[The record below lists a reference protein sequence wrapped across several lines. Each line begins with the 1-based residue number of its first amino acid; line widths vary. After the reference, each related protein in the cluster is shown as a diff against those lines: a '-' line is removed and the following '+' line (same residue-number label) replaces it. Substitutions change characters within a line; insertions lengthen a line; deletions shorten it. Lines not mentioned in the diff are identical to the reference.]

1 MKLFNFGLLLCIVF
15 IMTGCCE
22 DPDGPYGPFKDTF
35 PVTFNFDTVEN
46 ITPTF
51 IHTFSGPDVQL
62 TTPEREAEINSYMT
76 NAKNQVTYIKLLGP
90 DQAEI
95 KGKQKDGVTEIVLE
109 SKYTQSG
116 STYTFTKDI
125 ITTVLQYTSSRV
137 VDTMSMKGLSCIRYN
152 NGVRKSRSTVVEV
165 SGYTLADGKATVE
178 PADTLYYKVFD
189 IRRLKEK

>member
-1 MKLFNFGLLLCIVF
+1 MKLFNFGLFLSIVL
-15 IMTGCCE
+15 IMAGCCKE
-22 DPDGPYGPFKDTF
+22 NDEGYGIFKDKF

-51 IHTFSGPDVQL
+51 IHTISGPDVQF
-62 TTPEREAEINSYMT
+62 TTPEREAEINSSMT

-116 STYTFTKDI
+116 KTYTFTKDI
-125 ITTVLQYTSSRV
+125 ITAVLQYTSSRE

-165 SGYTLADGKATVE
+165 SGYTLADEKARVE
-178 PADTLYYKVFD
+178 AGDTLYYKVFD
-189 IRRLKEK
+189 IKLLKEK